1 MGRAVTDR
9 RSGCP
14 ISYALDFLGD
24 KWTLLVLRDLL
35 LMNKR
40 HYREL
45 LAAEEGIATN
55 ILADRLK
62 RLEAQGLINREA
74 DPGDRRQL
82 IYRVTD
88 KGISLVPVLLELA
101 AWGARHDEKTAAP
114 KAFAEEF
121 RTDRDRV
128 VSRFTDRLQED

>member
-1 MGRAVTDR
+1 MARAVTDR

-14 ISYALDFLGD
+14 ISYALDLLGD

-55 ILADRLK
+55 ILLK
-62 RLEAQGLINREA
+62 G
-74 DPGDRRQL
+74 
-82 IYRVTD
+82 
-88 KGISLVPVLLELA
+88 
-101 AWGARHDEKTAAP
+101 
-114 KAFAEEF
+114 
-121 RTDRDRV
+121 
-128 VSRFTDRLQED
+128 

>member
-14 ISYALDFLGD
+14 ISYALDLLGD

-35 LMNKR
+35 LMDKR

-62 RLEAQGLINREA
+62 RLEAQGVVDRET
-74 DPGDRRQL
+74 DPRDRRRL

-88 KGISLVPVLLELA
+88 KGVALVPVLLELA
-101 AWGARHDEKTAAP
+101 AWGACHDEKTAAP
-114 KAFAEEF
+114 KDFAEEF
-121 RTDRDRV
+121 RSDRDRV
-128 VSRFTDRLQED
+128 IARFTDRLRND

>member
-14 ISYALDFLGD
+14 ISYALDLLGD

-62 RLEAQGLINREA
+62 RLDAKPMKRWGTIQEYRMTVNNIFKDLPDFRAFIVNYLFRA
-74 DPGDRRQL
+74 LDCLHDSTFDQL
-82 IYRVTD
+82 PDDERLEQFDCHVFWQTT
-88 KGISLVPVLLELA
+88 LV
-101 AWGARHDEKTAAP
+101 
-114 KAFAEEF
+114 
-121 RTDRDRV
+121 
-128 VSRFTDRLQED
+128 